1 MAQFDV
7 YENTNHDTCEIFPYL
22 LDIQADVLKELP
34 TRVVVPLVLCSALN
48 KTIPILTPQFNII
61 GTDVRMVTPQLVG
74 VQIHILGT
82 RICSLKEQRG
92 VIIAALD
99 LLVTGV

>member
-7 YENTNHDTCEIFPYL
+7 YANTNRDTSEIFPYL
-22 LDIQADVLKELP
+22 LDIQADVLKDLP

-48 KTIPILTPQFNII
+48 KTIPILTPQFKII
-61 GTDVRMVTPQLVG
+61 ETEVRMLTPQLVG
-74 VQIHILGT
+74 VQMHVLGT
-82 RICSLKEQRG
+82 RICSLKERRG
-92 VIIAALD
+92 EIIAALD